1 MIVIFLKS
9 FMPLNAMRSF
19 YTKQPFLFSTIYKN
33 NRQDIETE
41 SCTSKVDYRLI
52 SMDCIAIF

>member
-1 MIVIFLKS
+1 
-9 FMPLNAMRSF
+9 MPFNAMRSF